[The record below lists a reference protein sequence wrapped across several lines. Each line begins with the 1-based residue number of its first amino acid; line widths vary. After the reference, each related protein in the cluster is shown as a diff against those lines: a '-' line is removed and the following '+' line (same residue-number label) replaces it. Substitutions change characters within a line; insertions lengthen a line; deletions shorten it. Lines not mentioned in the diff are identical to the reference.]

1 MFRINTVKDLRMKMD
16 DITHDSDYLV
26 ETKMVW
32 AKTGKKVTRKYRCT
46 FGKRKGRVVADPSQ
60 CSKPVDMKKRF
71 TLRRTTAQKGSRM
84 TRKAQRTKRT
94 NPASKMVRALN
105 K

>member
-1 MFRINTVKDLRMKMD
+1 MLID
-16 DITHDSDYLV
+16 DIIGESPALI

-32 AKTGKKVTRKYRCT
+32 ARKGKSVARKYRCT
-46 FGKRKGRVVADPSQ
+46 FGPRKGRTVSDPQQ
-60 CSKPVDMKKRF
+60 CSKPIDMQKRF
-71 TLRRTTAQKGSRM
+71 TLRRTKAQKGSRM

-94 NPASKMVRALN
+94 NSASKMVRALN

>member
-1 MFRINTVKDLRMKMD
+1 MKLNDIINES
-16 DITHDSDYLV
+16 DSLV

-32 AKTGKKVTRKYRCT
+32 ARKGKKIARKYRCT

-71 TLRRTTAQKGSRM
+71 TLRRTKAQKGSRM

-94 NPASKMVRALN
+94 NPASKAVRALN
-105 K
+105 R

>member
-1 MFRINTVKDLRMKMD
+1 MKMN
-16 DITHDSDYLV
+16 DITGDNDSLV

-32 AKTGKKVTRKYRCT
+32 ARKGGKVARKYRCT
-46 FGKRKGRVVADPSQ
+46 FGKRKGRVVSDPSQ

-71 TLRRTTAQKGSRM
+71 TLRRTKAQKGSRM

-94 NPASKMVRALN
+94 NPASKMIKALN
-105 K
+105 R

>member
-1 MFRINTVKDLRMKMD
+1 MKMYE
-16 DITHDSDYLV
+16 ILNEGDSLV

-32 AKTGKKVTRKYRCT
+32 ARKGGKIARKYRCT
-46 FGKRKGRVVADPSQ
+46 FGKRKGRVVSDPSQ

-71 TLRRTTAQKGSRM
+71 TLRRTKAQKGSRM
-84 TRKAQRTKRT
+84 ARKAQRTKRT
-94 NPASKMVRALN
+94 NPASKMVKALN

>member
-1 MFRINTVKDLRMKMD
+1 MKLI
-16 DITHDSDYLV
+16 DIVNEVEDLV

-32 AKTGKKVTRKYRCT
+32 ARKGKSIARKFRCT
-46 FGKRKGRVVADPSQ
+46 YGKRKGRIVSNPTQ
-60 CSKPVDMKKRF
+60 CSKPVNMKKRF
-71 TLRRTTAQKGSRM
+71 TLRKTKAQKGSRM
-84 TRKAQRTKRT
+84 ARKAQRTKRT

>member
-1 MFRINTVKDLRMKMD
+1 MRMMEILD
-16 DITHDSDYLV
+16 ESAVLV

-32 AKTGKKVTRKYRCT
+32 AKSGKKVVRKFRCT
-46 FGKRKGRVVADPSQ
+46 YGRRKGRVVSDPSQ

-71 TLRRTTAQKGSRM
+71 TLRKTKAQKGSRM

-94 NPASKMVRALN
+94 NPASKMVKALN

>member
-1 MFRINTVKDLRMKMD
+1 MKLN
-16 DITHDSDYLV
+16 DITGESDSLV

-32 AKTGKKVTRKYRCT
+32 ARKGGKVARKYRCS
-46 FGKRKGRVVADPSQ
+46 FGKRKGRVVSDPSQ
-60 CSKPVDMKKRF
+60 CSKPVDQKKRF
-71 TLRRTTAQKGSRM
+71 TLRRTKAQKGGRM
-84 TRKAQRTKRT
+84 ARKAQRTKRT

>member
-1 MFRINTVKDLRMKMD
+1 MKLN
-16 DITHDSDYLV
+16 DILNESDSLL

-32 AKTGKKVTRKYRCT
+32 ARKGKSIARKYRCT
-46 FGKRKGRVVADPSQ
+46 FGKRKGRVVASPSQ

-71 TLRRTTAQKGSRM
+71 ALRRTKAKKGSRM

-94 NPASKMVRALN
+94 SAASKMVRALN

>member
-1 MFRINTVKDLRMKMD
+1 MKTS
-16 DITHDSDYLV
+16 DIIIEDVEPNYVV

-32 AKTGKKVTRKYRCT
+32 ARKGKSVGRKFRCT
-46 FGKRKGRVVADPSQ
+46 FGKRKGRVVSNPSQ
-60 CSKPVDMKKRF
+60 CSAPVDQKKRF
-71 TLRRTTAQKGSRM
+71 TLRRTKAQKGSRM

-94 NPASKMVRALN
+94 NSASKMVRALN

>member
-1 MFRINTVKDLRMKMD
+1 MCIMKMD
-16 DITHDSDYLV
+16 DIISEFDTLV

-32 AKTGKKVTRKYRCT
+32 AKSGGKLARKFRCT
-46 FGKRKGRVVADPSQ
+46 FGKRKGRVVGNPSQ

-71 TLRRTTAQKGSRM
+71 TLRRTKAQKGSRM
-84 TRKAQRTKRT
+84 ARKAQRTKRT
-94 NPASKMVRALN
+94 NSASKMVKALN

>member
-1 MFRINTVKDLRMKMD
+1 MKLNEVLQKSETL
-16 DITHDSDYLV
+16 I

-32 AKTGKKVTRKYRCT
+32 ARKGKKIARKFRCT
-46 FGKRKGRVVADPSQ
+46 FGKRKGRVVANPSQ
-60 CSKPVDMKKRF
+60 CSAPIDMKKRF
-71 TLRRTTAQKGSRM
+71 TLRRTKAQKGSRM

>member
-1 MFRINTVKDLRMKMD
+1 MKMHEIISESQPD
-16 DITHDSDYLV
+16 TLV

-32 AKTGKKVTRKYRCT
+32 AKKGKKIARKYRCT
-46 FGKRKGRVVADPSQ
+46 FGKRKGRVVSDPGQ
-60 CSKPVDMKKRF
+60 CSKPVDIKKRF
-71 TLRRTTAQKGSRM
+71 ALKRTKAQKGSRM

-94 NPASKMVRALN
+94 NPASKMIRALN

>member
-1 MFRINTVKDLRMKMD
+1 MKLN
-16 DITHDSDYLV
+16 DIIKSPEDTLI
-26 ETKMVW
+26 ETKLVW
-32 AKTGKKVTRKYRCT
+32 ARRGNKIARKYRCT
-46 FGKRKGRVVADPSQ
+46 FGKRKGRIVASPSQ

-71 TLRRTTAQKGSRM
+71 TLRRTKAQKGSRM

-105 K
+105 R

>member
-1 MFRINTVKDLRMKMD
+1 MKLE
-16 DITHDSDYLV
+16 DIIFESDMLV

-32 AKTGKKVTRKYRCT
+32 ARKGKKVARKYRCT
-46 FGKRKGRVVADPSQ
+46 FGKRKGRVVANPSQ
-60 CSKPVDMKKRF
+60 CSAPVDMKKRF
-71 TLRRTTAQKGSRM
+71 TLRRTKAQKGSRM

>member
-1 MFRINTVKDLRMKMD
+1 MLVE
-16 DITHDSDYLV
+16 DIVNNNEPTTLV

-32 AKTGKKVTRKYRCT
+32 AKKGGKVARKYRCT
-46 FGKRKGRVVADPSQ
+46 FGNRKGRVVSDPSQ

-71 TLRRTTAQKGSRM
+71 TLRRTKAQKGSRM

-94 NPASKMVRALN
+94 NPASKMVKALN
-105 K
+105 R

>member
-1 MFRINTVKDLRMKMD
+1 MLVE
-16 DITHDSDYLV
+16 DIVNNNEPTTLV

-32 AKTGKKVTRKYRCT
+32 AKKGGKVARKYRCT
-46 FGKRKGRVVADPSQ
+46 FGSRKGRVVSDPSQ

-71 TLRRTTAQKGSRM
+71 TLRRTKAQKGSRM

-94 NPASKMVRALN
+94 NPASKMVKALN
-105 K
+105 R

>member
-1 MFRINTVKDLRMKMD
+1 MNFQEIYENMH
-16 DITHDSDYLV
+16 IA

-32 AKTGKKVTRKYRCT
+32 ARKGKKVARKYRCT

-60 CSKPVDMKKRF
+60 CSRPVDVKKRF
-71 TLRRTTAQKGSRM
+71 TLRRTKAQKGARM

-94 NPASKMVRALN
+94 NSASKMVRALN

>member
-1 MFRINTVKDLRMKMD
+1 MKMN
-16 DITHDSDYLV
+16 DIINESEDLV

-32 AKTGKKVTRKYRCT
+32 AKKGGKVARKYRCS
-46 FGKRKGRVVADPSQ
+46 FGKRTGRVVSDPSQ
-60 CSKPVDMKKRF
+60 CSKPIDMKKRF
-71 TLRRTTAQKGSRM
+71 VMKRTKAQKGSRM
-84 TRKAQRTKRT
+84 ARKAQRTKRT

>member
-1 MFRINTVKDLRMKMD
+1 MKLNEVLQKSE
-16 DITHDSDYLV
+16 TLV

-32 AKTGKKVTRKYRCT
+32 ARKGKKIARKFRCT
-46 FGKRKGRVVADPSQ
+46 FGKRKGRVVANPSQ
-60 CSKPVDMKKRF
+60 CSAPIDMKKRF
-71 TLRRTTAQKGSRM
+71 TLKRTKAQKGSRM